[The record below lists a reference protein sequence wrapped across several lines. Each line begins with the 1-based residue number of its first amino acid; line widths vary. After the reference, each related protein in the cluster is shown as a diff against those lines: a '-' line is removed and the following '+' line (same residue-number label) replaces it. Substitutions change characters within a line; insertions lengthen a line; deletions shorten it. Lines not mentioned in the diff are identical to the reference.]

1 MQALTE
7 RILKRTRKK
16 WLHTKPLFEPFK
28 AAGPAEIQ
36 RIEQK
41 VGAPLPEDL
50 KAWLQRVGYGDV
62 DETLSFRYDWFHT
75 IHEGQLRGAVIFAQ
89 DDLGNFYAYSP
100 KVDSIHYFAR
110 SSPEYAT
117 VAQSFSA
124 FMEELEVRDFKLGE
138 WMDSL
143 ALLPYDR
150 DA

>member
-7 RILKRTRKK
+7 RILTSTRKM
-16 WLHTKPLFEPFK
+16 WLRTKPLFEPFK
-28 AAGPAEIQ
+28 AVGAAEIQ
-36 RIEQK
+36 HIEQK

-50 KAWLQRVGYGDV
+50 KAWLLRVGYGDV
-62 DETLSFRYDWFHT
+62 DETLSFRYDWFHP
-75 IHEGQLRGAVIFAQ
+75 IEEGQLKGAVIFAQ
-89 DDLGNFYAYSP
+89 DDLGNFYTYMP
-100 KVDSIHYFAR
+100 KVGSIHYFAR

-124 FMEELEVRDFKLGE
+124 FMEELEHRDFKLSE